1 MSILP
6 CGLIGYFKLRDSDAR
21 HNAIMKKGEQIYV
34 DIEDTKYRL
43 NLPDDYDFKDLYLD
57 IILDKDSM
65 YDERRFYDSSLTIF
79 KEFEFIC
86 INGQKVRNANI
97 FNCENIFEEESSDI
111 ILPCEE
117 EQHRIAYSV
126 KMTEMNDIVEEQL
139 KVFLATRTKELEMSD
154 SPVSVEKGDCNICL
168 DTQYLHNCITL
179 PCSHSFHMHCISTWF
194 TTNKSCPT
202 CRSTKDVKD
211 FPYSRGDNTT
221 YALLNREL
229 KKYF

>member
-1 MSILP
+1 MSTFP
-6 CGLIGYFKLRDSDAR
+6 CGLIGYFKLRDSDAE
-21 HNAIMKKGEQIYV
+21 HFAIMKKGEQIYV
-34 DIEDTKYRL
+34 DIDDTKYRL

-65 YDERRFYDSSLTIF
+65 YPDERRFYDSSLTIF

-97 FNCENIFEEESSDI
+97 FNCENIFEEDFLD
-111 ILPCEE
+111 ILPSCEE
-117 EQHRIAYSV
+117 DEQHRIAYSV

-139 KVFLATRTKELEMSD
+139 KVYLAFAKERTD

-194 TTNKSCPT
+194 TTKKSCPT
-202 CRSTKDVKD
+202 CRSTKIGGDP
-211 FPYSRGDNTT
+211 FYSRGYNLT
-221 YALLNREL
+221 YALLNMEL

>member
-1 MSILP
+1 MSTFP
-6 CGLIGYFKLRDSDAR
+6 CGLIGYFKLRDTDAE
-21 HNAIMKKGEQIYV
+21 HFAIMKKGEQIYV
-34 DIEDTKYRL
+34 DIDDTKYRL

-65 YDERRFYDSSLTIF
+65 YPDERRFYDSSLTIF

-97 FNCENIFEEESSDI
+97 FNCENIFEEDFLD
-111 ILPCEE
+111 ILPSCEE
-117 EQHRIAYSV
+117 DEQHRIAFSV

-139 KVFLATRTKELEMSD
+139 NVYLAEERTD
-154 SPVSVEKGDCNICL
+154 SPVSVEKDDCAICL
-168 DTQYLHNCITL
+168 DTQYLHHCITL

-202 CRSTKDVKD
+202 CRSTKIGGDP
-211 FPYSRGDNTT
+211 FYSSGYNLT
-221 YALLNREL
+221 YALLNMEL

>member
-34 DIEDTKYRL
+34 DIDDTKYRL
-43 NLPDDYDFKDLYLD
+43 NLPDDFKHKILD

-65 YDERRFYDSSLTIF
+65 YDNKRRFYDSSLTIF

-139 KVFLATRTKELEMSD
+139 KVYLAKERTD

-179 PCSHSFHMHCISTWF
+179 PCSHSFHIHCISTWF

-202 CRSTKDVKD
+202 CRSTKIGGDP
-211 FPYSRGDNTT
+211 FYSRGYNLT
-221 YALLNREL
+221 YALLNMEL